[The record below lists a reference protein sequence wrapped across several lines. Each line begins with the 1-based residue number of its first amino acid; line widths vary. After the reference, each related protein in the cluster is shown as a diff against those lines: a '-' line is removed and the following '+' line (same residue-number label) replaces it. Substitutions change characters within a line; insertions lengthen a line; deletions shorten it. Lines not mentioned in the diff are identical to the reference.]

1 MLTVSS
7 LTPAQLR
14 SRLNG
19 PGLDIQTG
27 PFVNR
32 LHSNI
37 PRLAAGLALLYGD
50 YPLREAGGFADFH
63 LDLSQPGG
71 LRRWWRPQV
80 RFEQDGQRP
89 FKPLPVEQAQPFCE
103 WMMNWCVSN
112 CAHGYL
118 IVHAAVVEKHGR
130 AIILPA
136 PPGSGKSTLC
146 AALVCRGWRL
156 LSDELALVRHEDGLL
171 VPVPRPISL
180 KNRSIDVI
188 RAFAPDAVFGS
199 VVHGTMKGTVGLLR
213 APAASVR
220 RAGEAVAPHAIV
232 FPQWE
237 ADAPATLEPVPRAR
251 LFMRVADNAF
261 NYTLLGA
268 RGFATLAGLAERS
281 AGYAFRYSRLEQAL
295 EIFDALA
302 GPGDAA

>member
-1 MLTVSS
+1 MLTLSS

-14 SRLNG
+14 ARLGG
-19 PGLDIQTG
+19 PGLDFQTG

-32 LHSNI
+32 IHSNI
-37 PRLAAGLALLYGD
+37 PHLAAGLASLYGD
-50 YPLREAGGFADFH
+50 YPLCPAGGFADFH
-63 LDLSQPGG
+63 LDLRQPGG
-71 LRRWWRPQV
+71 IRRWWRPQV
-80 RFEQDGQRP
+80 RFQQDGTQP
-89 FKPLPVEQAQPFCE
+89 FKPLPVAQAQPFCE

-112 CAHGYL
+112 RAHGYL
-118 IVHAAVVEKHGR
+118 IIHAAVIEKNGR

-156 LSDELALVRHEDGLL
+156 LSDELTLVRHDDGLL
-171 VPVPRPISL
+171 VPVPRPVSL

-199 VVHGTMKGTVGLLR
+199 IVHGTMKGTVGLLR
-213 APAASVR
+213 APADSIR
-220 RAGEAVAPHAIV
+220 RAGEAAMPHAIV

-237 ADAPATLEPVPRAR
+237 SDAPAVLEPMQRAR
-251 LFMRVADNAF
+251 AFMRVADNSF

-268 RGFATLAGLAERS
+268 RGFATLAGLTEHAS
-281 AGYAFRYSRLEQAL
+281 GYAFRYSKLDEAIAVFDRLV
-295 EIFDALA
+295 
-302 GPGDAA
+302 GKAA

>member
-14 SRLNG
+14 ARLSG
-19 PGLDIQTG
+19 PGLDFQTG
-27 PFVNR
+27 PFANR
-32 LHSNI
+32 IHSNI
-37 PRLAAGLALLYGD
+37 PHLAAGLAVLYAD
-50 YPLREAGGFADFH
+50 YPLNDAGGFADFH

-71 LRRWWRPQV
+71 IRRWWRPQV
-80 RFEQDGQRP
+80 RFEQDGKFP
-89 FKPLPVEQAQPFCE
+89 FKPLPVAQAQPFCE

-112 CAHGYL
+112 RAHGYL
-118 IVHAAVVEKHGR
+118 VIHAAVVEKHGR
-130 AIILPA
+130 AIVLPA

-156 LSDELALVRHEDGLL
+156 LSDELTLVRHADGLL
-171 VPVPRPISL
+171 APLPRPVSL

-188 RAFAPDAVFGS
+188 RAFAPDAEFGA

-213 APAASVR
+213 APADSIR
-220 RAGEAVAPHAIV
+220 RAGEAATPHAIV

-237 ADAPATLEPVPRAR
+237 EGAPATLEPLARAR
-251 LFMRVADNAF
+251 MFMQVADNSF

-268 RGFATLAGLAERS
+268 QGFATLATLVERS
-281 AGYAFRYSRLEQAL
+281 AGYTFRYSKLDDAMDVFDRLVGEAR
-295 EIFDALA
+295 
-302 GPGDAA
+302 

>member
-14 SRLNG
+14 ARLSG
-19 PGLDIQTG
+19 PGLDFQTG
-27 PFVNR
+27 PFANR
-32 LHSNI
+32 IHSNI
-37 PRLAAGLALLYGD
+37 PHLAAGLGVLYAD
-50 YPLREAGGFADFH
+50 YPLIDAGGFADFH

-71 LRRWWRPQV
+71 IRRWWRPQV
-80 RFEQDGQRP
+80 RFEQDGKFP
-89 FKPLPVEQAQPFCE
+89 FKPLPVAQAQPFCE

-112 CAHGYL
+112 RAHGYL
-118 IVHAAVVEKHGR
+118 VIHAAVVEKNGR

-156 LSDELALVRHEDGLL
+156 LSDELTLVRHADGMLL
-171 VPVPRPISL
+171 PLPRPVSL

-188 RAFAPDAVFGS
+188 RAFAPDAVFGAL
-199 VVHGTMKGTVGLLR
+199 VHGTMKGTVGLLR
-213 APAASVR
+213 APADSIR
-220 RAGEAVAPHAIV
+220 RAAEAATPHAIV

-237 ADAPATLEPVPRAR
+237 EGAPAVLEPLARAR
-251 LFMRVADNAF
+251 MFMQVADNAF

-268 RGFATLAGLAERS
+268 RGFATLATLAERS
-281 AGYAFRYSRLEQAL
+281 AGYTFRYSKLDEAMDV
-295 EIFDALA
+295 FDGLVKEAR
-302 GPGDAA
+302 

>member
-1 MLTVSS
+1 MLNVSS

-14 SRLNG
+14 ACLDG
-19 PGLDIQTG
+19 PGLDFQTG

-37 PRLAAGLALLYGD
+37 PHLASGLALLYGD
-50 YPLREAGGFADFH
+50 YPLRAAGGFADFH
-63 LDLSQPGG
+63 LNLSQPGG

-80 RFEQDGQRP
+80 RFEQDGRHP
-89 FKPLPVEQAQPFCE
+89 FKPLPVTQAQPFCE

-112 CAHGYL
+112 RAHGYL
-118 IVHAAVVEKHGR
+118 VIHAAVVEKNGR
-130 AIILPA
+130 GIILPA

-146 AALVCRGWRL
+146 AALACRGWRL
-156 LSDELALVRHEDGLL
+156 LSDELTLVRHGDGML

-188 RAFAPDAVFGS
+188 REFAPEAVFGS

-213 APAASVR
+213 PPAASVH
-220 RAGEAVAPHAIV
+220 RAGELAAPHAIV

-237 ADAPATLEPVPRAR
+237 PDAPAVLEPTPRAR

-268 RGFATLAGLAERS
+268 QGFATLAGLAERS
-281 AGYAFRYSRLEQAL
+281 AGYTFKYSKLDEAMT
-295 EIFDALA
+295 IFDALA
-302 GPGDAA
+302 GNAP

>member
-7 LTPAQLR
+7 LTPTQLR
-14 SRLNG
+14 ARLRG
-19 PGLDIQTG
+19 PGLDFQTG

-37 PRLAAGLALLYGD
+37 PHLADGLAVLYGE
-50 YPLREAGGFADFH
+50 YPLREPGGFANFH

-80 RFEQDGQRP
+80 RFEQDGQHP
-89 FKPLPVEQAQPFCE
+89 FKPLPVAQAQPFCE

-112 CAHGYL
+112 RAHGYL
-118 IVHAAVVEKHGR
+118 IIHAAVIEKNGR

-156 LSDELALVRHEDGLL
+156 LSDELALVRHDEGML
-171 VPVPRPISL
+171 VPLPRPVSL

-188 RAFAPDAVFGS
+188 RAFAPDAVFGAI
-199 VVHGTMKGTVGLLR
+199 VDGTMKGTVGLMR
-213 APAASVR
+213 APADSIR
-220 RAGEAVAPHAIV
+220 RAGEVATPHAIV

-237 ADAPATLEPVPRAR
+237 ADAPAMLEPISRGQM
-251 LFMRVADNAF
+251 FMRVADNSF
-261 NYTLLGA
+261 NYTLIGA
-268 RGFATLAGLAERS
+268 RGFETLAALAERS
-281 AGYAFRYSRLEQAL
+281 AGYTFRYSKLEQAMAV
-295 EIFDALA
+295 FDTLV
-302 GPGDAA
+302 GDSP